1 MKCFLCFVGMVVIRL
16 RGITDIQRL
25 IWISSRPLWSSQVK
39 KMMQSISGV
48 GFEISEQQKDDGK
61 SRTERYNID
70 IRIFV
75 RYLFILWSLSA
86 GLTAN
91 QKCNVHNSIVFE
103 EKNQESRIG
112 KAVQDH
118 VLKQKEG
125 YRIVNDSED
134 WIIRYY

>member
-1 MKCFLCFVGMVVIRL
+1 MVVIRL

-75 RYLFILWSLSA
+75 RYLFIL
-86 GLTAN
+86 
-91 QKCNVHNSIVFE
+91 
-103 EKNQESRIG
+103 
-112 KAVQDH
+112 
-118 VLKQKEG
+118 
-125 YRIVNDSED
+125 
-134 WIIRYY
+134 